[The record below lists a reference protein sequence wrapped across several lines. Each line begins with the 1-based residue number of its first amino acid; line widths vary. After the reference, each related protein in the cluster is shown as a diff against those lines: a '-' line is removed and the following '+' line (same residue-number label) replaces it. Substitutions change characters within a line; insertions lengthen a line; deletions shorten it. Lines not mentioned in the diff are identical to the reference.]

1 MPFSEGSHRT
11 AHETQIVSCKKQ
23 FWQVLLRT
31 KGPFAFLHGQGH
43 ELPEAGVV
51 PAAAEGQKPTNIVA
65 RRPVP
70 GLLVT
75 EQAGHGL

>member
-1 MPFSEGSHRT
+1 
-11 AHETQIVSCKKQ
+11 
-23 FWQVLLRT
+23 
-31 KGPFAFLHGQGH
+31 
-43 ELPEAGVV
+43 VV